1 MKRWNLY
8 DVGFGNFG
16 FVNNV
21 YNHFKSEISH
31 PTSEICVFIPFST
44 YPLSRFPQ
52 GERLRPLLPPG
63 GRLGRGLRD
72 KGKVGKGVEG

>member
-1 MKRWNLY
+1 MMSDL
-8 DVGFGNFG
+8 
-16 FVNNV
+16 
-21 YNHFKSEISH
+21 EISDLLIMYIIILNPKFHIRH
-31 PTSEICVFIPFST
+31 PKYVFSYLFPPTPFPVS
-44 YPLSRFPQ
+44 PK